1 MFMEINKY
9 YKDVTTFI
17 YEDLAWG
24 PLYRKKDGEIIAI
37 ASRYEDA
44 IAIAD
49 GTQVDKEDY
58 VVQESTDQQELA
70 EVYRSYYG
78 TRSL

>member
-1 MFMEINKY
+1 MHI
-9 YKDVTTFI
+9 I
-17 YEDLAWG
+17 
-24 PLYRKKDGEIIAI
+24 RKKSGEIIAI
-37 ASRYEDA
+37 ASSLKDA
-44 IAIAD
+44 ISIAD
-49 GTQVDKEDY
+49 GAKVDKEDY

>member
-1 MFMEINKY
+1 MHI
-9 YKDVTTFI
+9 V
-17 YEDLAWG
+17 
-24 PLYRKKDGEIIAI
+24 RKKDGEIIAI
-37 ASRYEDA
+37 ASRLEDA
-44 IAIAD
+44 IGIAD
-49 GTQVDKEDY
+49 AAKVDKEDY

>member
-1 MFMEINKY
+1 MHI
-9 YKDVTTFI
+9 V
-17 YEDLAWG
+17 
-24 PLYRKKDGEIIAI
+24 RRKDGEIIAI
-37 ASRYEDA
+37 ASRLEDA

-49 GTQVDKEDY
+49 GTQIDKEDY

>member
-1 MFMEINKY
+1 MHI
-9 YKDVTTFI
+9 V
-17 YEDLAWG
+17 
-24 PLYRKKDGEIIAI
+24 RKKDGEVIAI
-37 ASRYEDA
+37 ASRKEDA

-49 GTQVDKEDY
+49 EKRINRSEY
-58 VVQESTDQQELA
+58 VIQESTDQQELA

>member
-1 MFMEINKY
+1 MHI
-9 YKDVTTFI
+9 V
-17 YEDLAWG
+17 
-24 PLYRKKDGEIIAI
+24 RKKSGEIIAI
-37 ASRYEDA
+37 ASRLEDA

-49 GTQVDKEDY
+49 GSKVDKEDY

>member
-1 MFMEINKY
+1 MHI
-9 YKDVTTFI
+9 I
-17 YEDLAWG
+17 
-24 PLYRKKDGEIIAI
+24 RKKDGEIIAL
-37 ASRYEDA
+37 ASRLEDA
-44 IAIAD
+44 LAIAD
-49 GTQVDKEDY
+49 GTRVDKEDY

>member
-1 MFMEINKY
+1 MHI
-9 YKDVTTFI
+9 I
-17 YEDLAWG
+17 
-24 PLYRKKDGEIIAI
+24 RKKDGEIIAI

-49 GTQVDKEDY
+49 GHRIDKEDY

>member
-1 MFMEINKY
+1 MGKLMHI
-9 YKDVTTFI
+9 I
-17 YEDLAWG
+17 
-24 PLYRKKDGEIIAI
+24 RKKDGEIIAI
-37 ASRYEDA
+37 ASRLEDA

-49 GTQVDKEDY
+49 GTRIDKEDY

>member
-1 MFMEINKY
+1 MHI
-9 YKDVTTFI
+9 V
-17 YEDLAWG
+17 
-24 PLYRKKDGEIIAI
+24 RRKDGEIIAI
-37 ASRYEDA
+37 ASRLEDA
-44 IAIAD
+44 ISIAN
-49 GTQVDKEDY
+49 GNRIDKTDY

>member
-1 MFMEINKY
+1 MHI
-9 YKDVTTFI
+9 I
-17 YEDLAWG
+17 R
-24 PLYRKKDGEIIAI
+24 RKNGEIIAM
-37 ASRYEDA
+37 ASLSAYA

-49 GTQVDKEDY
+49 GTRVDKTEY
-58 VVQESTDQQELA
+58 VIQESYDQQELA

>member
-1 MFMEINKY
+1 MHI
-9 YKDVTTFI
+9 I
-17 YEDLAWG
+17 
-24 PLYRKKDGEIIAI
+24 RSKDGEIIAL
-37 ASRYEDA
+37 ASRLEDA

-49 GTQVDKEDY
+49 GSRVDKEDY
-58 VVQESTDQQELA
+58 IVQESTDQQELA

>member
-1 MFMEINKY
+1 MHI
-9 YKDVTTFI
+9 I
-17 YEDLAWG
+17 
-24 PLYRKKDGEIIAI
+24 RKKDGEIIAI
-37 ASRYEDA
+37 ASRLEDA

-49 GTQVDKEDY
+49 GTQIDKQDY

>member
-1 MFMEINKY
+1 MFWAEMMHI
-9 YKDVTTFI
+9 I
-17 YEDLAWG
+17 
-24 PLYRKKDGEIIAI
+24 RSKDGKIIAL
-37 ASRYEDA
+37 ASRLEDA

-49 GTQVDKEDY
+49 GSRVDKEDY
-58 VVQESTDQQELA
+58 IVQESTNQQELA

>member
-1 MFMEINKY
+1 MGKLMHI
-9 YKDVTTFI
+9 I
-17 YEDLAWG
+17 
-24 PLYRKKDGEIIAI
+24 RKKDGEIIAI
-37 ASRYEDA
+37 ASRLEDA
-44 IAIAD
+44 IGIAD
-49 GTQVDKEDY
+49 AARVDKEDY

>member
-1 MFMEINKY
+1 MHI
-9 YKDVTTFI
+9 V
-17 YEDLAWG
+17 
-24 PLYRKKDGEIIAI
+24 RKKDGEIIAI
-37 ASRYEDA
+37 ASRLEDA
-44 IAIAD
+44 IGIAD
-49 GTQVDKEDY
+49 AARVDKEDY

>member
-1 MFMEINKY
+1 MGKLMHI
-9 YKDVTTFI
+9 I
-17 YEDLAWG
+17 
-24 PLYRKKDGEIIAI
+24 RKKDGEIIAI
-37 ASRYEDA
+37 ASRKEDA

>member
-1 MFMEINKY
+1 MFWVELMHI
-9 YKDVTTFI
+9 I
-17 YEDLAWG
+17 
-24 PLYRKKDGEIIAI
+24 RSKDGEIIAL
-37 ASRYEDA
+37 ASRLEDA

-49 GTQVDKEDY
+49 GSRVDKEDY
-58 VVQESTDQQELA
+58 IVQESTNQQELA

>member
-1 MFMEINKY
+1 MGELMHI
-9 YKDVTTFI
+9 I
-17 YEDLAWG
+17 
-24 PLYRKKDGEIIAI
+24 RKKDGEIIAI
-37 ASRYEDA
+37 ASRLEDA
-44 IAIAD
+44 IGIAD
-49 GTQVDKEDY
+49 AARVDKEDY

>member
-1 MFMEINKY
+1 MHI
-9 YKDVTTFI
+9 I
-17 YEDLAWG
+17 
-24 PLYRKKDGEIIAI
+24 RKKDGEIIAL
-37 ASRYEDA
+37 ASRLEDA

-49 GTQVDKEDY
+49 GTQIDKEDY

>member
-1 MFMEINKY
+1 MHI
-9 YKDVTTFI
+9 V
-17 YEDLAWG
+17 
-24 PLYRKKDGEIIAI
+24 RKKDGEIIAI
-37 ASRYEDA
+37 ASRLEDA
-44 IAIAD
+44 IGIAD
-49 GTQVDKEDY
+49 AAQVDKEDY

>member
-1 MFMEINKY
+1 MHI
-9 YKDVTTFI
+9 I
-17 YEDLAWG
+17 
-24 PLYRKKDGEIIAI
+24 RKKDGEIIAI
-37 ASRYEDA
+37 ASRIEDA

-49 GTQVDKEDY
+49 GTQIDKQDY

>member
-1 MFMEINKY
+1 MHI
-9 YKDVTTFI
+9 I
-17 YEDLAWG
+17 
-24 PLYRKKDGEIIAI
+24 RSKDGEIIAL
-37 ASRYEDA
+37 ASRLEDA

-49 GTQVDKEDY
+49 GSRVDKEDY
-58 VVQESTDQQELA
+58 IVQESTNQQELA

>member
-1 MFMEINKY
+1 MFWAELMHI
-9 YKDVTTFI
+9 I
-17 YEDLAWG
+17 
-24 PLYRKKDGEIIAI
+24 RSKDGEIVAL
-37 ASRYEDA
+37 ASRLEDA

-49 GTQVDKEDY
+49 GSRVDKEDY
-58 VVQESTDQQELA
+58 IVQESTDQQELA

>member
-1 MFMEINKY
+1 MFWAELMHI
-9 YKDVTTFI
+9 I
-17 YEDLAWG
+17 
-24 PLYRKKDGEIIAI
+24 RSKDGEIIAL
-37 ASRYEDA
+37 ASRLEDA

-49 GTQVDKEDY
+49 GSQVDKEDY
-58 VVQESTDQQELA
+58 IVQESTDQQELA